1 MDPSE
6 EQQDKRDKQLN
17 YAMDLMRRL
26 PPQNIE
32 INVANLIDLCQDDE
46 EDFDDF
52 TGDLLSSIHQ
62 PLLVKVCPIT
72 NKEYLASDYNRD
84 LDSYRSPWSNKF
96 DPPLSDATYPS
107 EQLRKLEVQAN
118 EAFDVYRDLYY
129 GGGLSSVYM
138 WDTETGFAAA
148 VFLKKTNENS
158 ATDKSSWDSIHIFEV
173 ENKGRNVLYKL
184 TSTIT
189 LYILNSNKDMG
200 NMNLSGSLTRYT
212 ESEYPLAHYSDH
224 VGNLGRMVEGMEYN
238 MRNTLQEIYF
248 GKTKNIVNELRSIAS
263 LEDEKKKMLFT
274 KDLMSRLKKN

>member
-1 MDPSE
+1 MEPTE

-62 PLLVKVCPIT
+62 PLLVKVCPET

-96 DPPLSDATYPS
+96 DPPLQDATYPS

-129 GGGLSSVYM
+129 GGGYSSVYM
-138 WDTETGFAAA
+138 WDTENGFAAA
-148 VFLKKTNENS
+148 VFLKKTNEKGS
-158 ATDKSSWDSIHIFEV
+158 TDKSSWDSIHIFEV

-189 LYILNSNKDMG
+189 LYIVSSNKDMG

-212 ESEYPLAHYSDH
+212 ESEFPNQDH
-224 VGNLGRMVEGMEYN
+224 IGNLGRMVEGMEFN

-248 GKTKNIVNELRSIAS
+248 GKTRNIVNELRSIAS
-263 LEDEKKKMLFT
+263 LEDEKK
-274 KDLMSRLKKN
+274 RKK

>member
-1 MDPSE
+1 
-6 EQQDKRDKQLN
+6 
-17 YAMDLMRRL
+17 MDLMRRL

-62 PLLVKVCPIT
+62 PLIVKVCPET
-72 NKEYLASDYNRD
+72 NREYLASDYNRD
-84 LDSYRSPWSNKF
+84 LDSYRSPWSNNF
-96 DPPLSDATYPS
+96 DPPLQDATYPS
-107 EQLRKLEVQAN
+107 DQLRKLEVQAN

-138 WDTETGFAAA
+138 WDTENGFAAA
-148 VFLKKTNENS
+148 VFLKKTNEKN

-189 LYILNSNKDMG
+189 LYIVSSNKDMG

-212 ESEYPLAHYSDH
+212 ESEFSNQEHI
-224 VGNLGRMVEGMEYN
+224 GNLGRMVEGMEFN

-248 GKTKNIVNELRSIAS
+248 GKTRNIVNELRSIAS
-263 LEDEKKKMLFT
+263 LQDEKKKMLFT
-274 KDLMSRLKKN
+274 KDLMNRLKKN